1 MFGSFQASG
10 SENTSDAA
18 KPPKPP
24 VTRRITTSNACG
36 TIGSLYGSCHQTLMA
51 QQDPAGGEKYAVMAP
66 RLAASVSAEY
76 TIRPVENSF

>member
-10 SENTSDAA
+10 SENNTDAA

-36 TIGSLYGSCHQTLMA
+36 TTKSMMDFDHQVLM
-51 QQDPAGGEKYAVMAP
+51 E
-66 RLAASVSAEY
+66 
-76 TIRPVENSF
+76 

>member
-36 TIGSLYGSCHQTLMA
+36 SVDSIKNLTHKVLMA
-51 QQDPAGGEKYAVMAP
+51 QQDLAGEEKYAVMAP

-76 TIRPVENSF
+76 AIRQVEYSF

>member
-10 SENTSDAA
+10 SENNTDAA

-36 TIGSLYGSCHQTLMA
+36 TIEFVMDFDYQILM
-51 QQDPAGGEKYAVMAP
+51 E
-66 RLAASVSAEY
+66 
-76 TIRPVENSF
+76 